1 MALSGCSI
9 RGSIDAQGA
18 SVGVLAGNLLWTGA
32 STSNGVLLGS
42 NTSGTERP
50 KISKTFKLNGT
61 TMYDKDTNALKG
73 DINDYFAVISP
84 SATTTKTGPDGIALK
99 GIYLLFAKGNGTT
112 PITDFR
118 DGLQVVD

>member
-1 MALSGCSI
+1 
-9 RGSIDAQGA
+9 
-18 SVGVLAGNLLWTGA
+18 
-32 STSNGVLLGS
+32 VLLGS
-42 NTSGTERP
+42 SESERP

-84 SATTTKTGPDGIALK
+84 STTTTKTGPDGIALK